1 MDGDQAE
8 TRPVPVGVPRCAVCG
23 RVLPPQ
29 GRARPRKYCPDG
41 DGRYVEQGVECR
53 ELGPAQ
59 EMVRRVHGGPVPD
72 LDLDRLAE
80 QVDAVLAVFGGAGPV
95 EGLRTGLR
103 AVTEQLEHTVAAAIR
118 TRSAAQDAARG
129 ALAQAAADEHRREAA
144 EGRAEQAAA
153 AEKDAERVRDQAEQ
167 ARQAAEAARQAARRD
182 QVAAEAGRAEQAA
195 RADRSDAAAARDRQR
210 TEDAVAQVSTL
221 TERVVSLQ
229 ERCQQADLRAEAEGA
244 RAEQVR
250 AEAAVEVRRVLDRS
264 SDQVEAL
271 RVDAAATAQRHTT
284 AVVTAERRS
293 ATELAERDRR
303 LGEAEAAVEELRR
316 TTRAG
321 LRRLLRTGSATTDDA
336 APDPTPREHLLH
348 EGLVDLIT
356 ELGLEPGLA
365 PDGAGSPQAA
375 R

>member
-1 MDGDQAE
+1 
-8 TRPVPVGVPRCAVCG
+8 
-23 RVLPPQ
+23 
-29 GRARPRKYCPDG
+29 
-41 DGRYVEQGVECR
+41 VEQGVECR

-59 EMVRRVHGGPVPD
+59 EMVRRVHGGPLPD

-80 QVDAVLAVFGGAGPV
+80 QADAVLAVFDGSGPV

-103 AVTEQLEHTVAAAIR
+103 AVTEQLEQTVAAAIR
-118 TRSAAQDAARG
+118 TRSAAQDAARD
-129 ALAQAAADEHRREAA
+129 ALAQAAADEHRRESA
-144 EGRAEQAAA
+144 ELRAEQAAA
-153 AEKDAERVRDQAEQ
+153 AAQDAERVRDQAEQ
-167 ARQAAEAARQAARRD
+167 ARQAAEAAQQAARRD

-221 TERVVSLQ
+221 TERVASLQ
-229 ERCQQADLRAEAEGA
+229 ERCQQADRRAESEGA
-244 RAEQVR
+244 RADLERDRAEQVR
-250 AEAAVEVRRVLDRS
+250 AESAVEVRRVLDRS

-271 RVDAAATAQRHTT
+271 RADAAATAQRHTT

-293 ATELAERDRR
+293 AAELAERDRR

-321 LRRLLRTGSATTDDA
+321 LRRLLRTGWVTTDDA

-356 ELGLEPGLA
+356 ELGLEP
-365 PDGAGSPQAA
+365 DSAGSAQAA